1 MVRVMKWHCAIHF
14 ADDLDDRSPSIL
26 ITTLAA
32 HAYTG
37 GTGLFTVTVNAVAG
51 MPQHITQVGD
61 N

>member
-1 MVRVMKWHCAIHF
+1 MKWHCAIHF